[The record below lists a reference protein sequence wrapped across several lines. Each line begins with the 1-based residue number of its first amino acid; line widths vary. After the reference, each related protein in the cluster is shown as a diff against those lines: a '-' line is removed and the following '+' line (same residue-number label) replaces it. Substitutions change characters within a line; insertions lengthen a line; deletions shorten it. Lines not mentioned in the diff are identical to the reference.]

1 MDRKRKKQRTLNQLR
16 QVKTYGYRAPNG
28 HGKKEEAR
36 DVIETMDAVLKKMDA
51 IDAKLEFLL
60 RYLEL
65 DE

>member
-28 HGKKEEAR
+28 HEKKDETR

-65 DE
+65 D

>member
-1 MDRKRKKQRTLNQLR
+1 MDGKRKKPRTLNQLR

-28 HGKKEEAR
+28 QGKEDETR

-65 DE
+65 D

>member
-16 QVKTYGYRAPNG
+16 QVKTYGYRAPNE
-28 HGKKEEAR
+28 HEKKDEPR

-65 DE
+65 D